1 MHVVRS
7 VHTYCTALS
16 TPFDIAYTIHWGNAQ
31 VGVHFKGNKSIRYV
45 QVGKGY
51 WVLEYNEAGLVYFIS
66 CLESQYPKDRAI

>member
-1 MHVVRS
+1 MLS
-7 VHTYCTALS
+7 ALS
-16 TPFDIAYTIHWGNAQ
+16 TRIALHYQHPSISRILYAQ
-31 VGVHFKGNKSIRYV
+31 VGVHFKGNKGIRYV